1 MLFLKRYDLLF
12 VTASLMFIISLILAI
27 AFQNFLWLLIPFA
40 WILIPVIFNYT
51 ISFTEHLFW
60 LMIIFLPLSTELMVT
75 DSLGLDFP
83 DEPLLIL
90 LTGIFIV
97 KLIYRPALFPKTIL
111 NKSLFFLLVLHLIW
125 IFVCCFFSVDSVLS
139 IKFLLAKIWYV
150 IPFVLLP
157 QIIIKSQNDFK
168 KIALL
173 LLLPMLLVVI
183 QALIRHLFYN
193 FSFEGIK
200 QVLDPFFRN
209 HVNYSAMLVCL
220 LAVLWCVRKLTPN
233 NQFSSKLI
241 NVGIVIGIA
250 GLIFS
255 YSRGAWFALILGILA
270 GIFIH
275 YKKMKIILIGL
286 IVFCLSST
294 AWLSYN
300 NNYLKFEPD
309 YQHTIFHT
317 DFSEHLQA
325 TVTLKDVSNAERFYR
340 WIAAANMIAERPI
353 SGFGPNNFYNNYKTF
368 TRNQFKTWV
377 SKNPDQSSVHNY
389 FLLTALEQ
397 GIIGLILFSALFFG
411 MILKTQQLYHQLH
424 NNFYRTIS
432 MTTGIVL
439 VMIGTVI
446 FLSDLIETDKIGSLF
461 WLSLGTI
468 FLLQE
473 KLKEEKESIA
483 SNVLRLSRVIWLFPY
498 FENLYRL

>member
-1 MLFLKRYDLLF
+1 MLFLKRYYFLF
-12 VTASLMFIISLILAI
+12 VTASLIFIFSLITAI
-27 AFQNFLWLLIPFA
+27 AVQNFWWLFIPFA

-51 ISFTEHLFW
+51 VSFTERLFW
-60 LMIIFLPLSTELMVT
+60 LVLILLPLSTELMVT

-90 LTGIFIV
+90 ITGIFIV
-97 KLIYRPALFPKTIL
+97 KLIYKPSLFPKHVL
-111 NKSLFFLLVLHLIW
+111 KRYLFFLLILHLLW
-125 IFVCCFFSVDSVLS
+125 IFICCFFSVDPILS
-139 IKFLLAKIWYV
+139 IKFFLAKIWYV

-157 QIIIKSQNDFK
+157 QVIIKSQNDFK
-168 KIALL
+168 KIALS
-173 LLLPMLLVVI
+173 LLLPMLFVVL
-183 QALIRHLFYN
+183 QALIRHSFYN

-220 LAVLWCVRKLTPN
+220 LAVLWCMRKLTPN
-233 NQFSSKLI
+233 NQFYSKLI
-241 NVGIVIGIA
+241 NAGIVIGIT

-255 YSRGAWFALILGILA
+255 FSRGAWSALVLGVLA
-270 GIFIH
+270 GIIFH
-275 YKKMKIILIGL
+275 LKKMKIVLIGFAISFSVL
-286 IVFCLSST
+286 I
-294 AWLSYN
+294 AWLFVN
-300 NNYLKFEPD
+300 NNYLKFAPD

-340 WIAAANMIAERPI
+340 WVAAVNMIAEKPI
-353 SGFGPNNFYNNYKTF
+353 AGFGPNNFYDNYKSF

-377 SKNPDQSSVHNY
+377 SNNPDHSSVHNY

-397 GIIGLILFSALFFG
+397 GVVGLILFAALFFG
-411 MILKTQQLYHQLH
+411 MILKTQQLYKQLH
-424 NNFYRTIS
+424 NNFYRTIAL
-432 MTTGIVL
+432 TTGIVL

-461 WLSLGTI
+461 WLSLGMI
-468 FLLQE
+468 FILQE
-473 KLKEEKESIA
+473 KLTEEQHSIA
-483 SNVLRLSRVIWLFPY
+483 TTDSQFSDIV
-498 FENLYRL
+498 